1 MATYALGREQNF
13 YLVKEGSL
21 KNNYGTSSQVAFAA
35 ASNSAKVLS
44 STMDFMVA
52 REDRMD
58 SRASRSV
65 LERITGKQEV
75 SWSCETYM
83 LPRGSS
89 SVPNIGPMIECAM
102 GTLSTVTYSL
112 ANTLPS
118 LQLARVLPGVF
129 REELFGCWVEE
140 MTVTAS
146 GADPIK
152 ISFSG
157 GACEYA
163 LTGTGTTGTGAT
175 SVTMPTGTN
184 EAFNFMAGSR
194 IAIAD
199 LSEANGTVVAGSSA
213 HNSVTLAE
221 SRTFGSSKAITP
233 HEPNGSIGTHGNPTS
248 GITGS
253 VSVNGQTL
261 TVTGFDVTLTNNIKA
276 LNDEYG
282 SKGTN
287 DFIPGFRS
295 VTGTVNVRAEKD
307 FIKALSRRYQAAG
320 DTIADGVP
328 TFATV
333 AIVLTM
339 GETDDLKQ
347 IITLPTCELDF
358 GSIDVPESEEA
369 ILNIPFTALGAST
382 GNNEFTFEWNNG

>member
-13 YLVKEGSL
+13 YLVKETAGL

-35 ASNSAKVLS
+35 ATNSAKVLT
-44 STMDFMVA
+44 STMDFVVA

-89 SVPNIGPMIECAM
+89 NVPDIGPMIECAM
-102 GTLSTVTYSL
+102 GSVSTVTYSL
-112 ANTLPS
+112 ADTLPS
-118 LQLARVLPGVF
+118 LQMARVLPGVF
-129 REELFGCWVEE
+129 REELFGAWVEE

-146 GADPIK
+146 GAEPIK

-163 LTGTGTTGTGAT
+163 LTGNGTSANTESSGGSALTVGA
-175 SVTMPTGTN
+175 N

-194 IAIAD
+194 ITIAD
-199 LSEANGTVVAGSSA
+199 EGTAAGVIVAGSTSGTA
-213 HNSVTLAE
+213 VTLA
-221 SRTFGSSKAITP
+221 TNYTWATGKAITP
-233 HEPNGSIGTHGNPTS
+233 HEPSGTVT
-248 GITGS
+248 
-253 VSVNGQTL
+253 VNGQTL

-276 LNDEYG
+276 LSDEYG
-282 SKGTN
+282 SKGTS

-295 VTGTVNVRAEKD
+295 VTGNVTVRAEKD

-347 IITLPTCELDF
+347 IINLPTCELDF
-358 GSIDVPESEEA
+358 GAIDVPESEEA
-369 ILNIPFTALGAST
+369 ILNIPFTALGASA